1 MYIHLGQNVVVPKS
15 GIIGIFD
22 LDNCTSSR
30 ISREFLA
37 GAEKRGEVVD
47 ISGELPRVFAVYDDG
62 EERRI
67 YLSQISSSTLM
78 KRWEAGSPDAGEP
91 DGDRSGAEGLRT

>member
-1 MYIHLGQNVVVPKS
+1 MYLHLGQNVVVPKS

-37 GAEKRGEVVD
+37 SAEKRGEVVD

-62 EERRI
+62 EEERI

-78 KRWEAGSPDAGEP
+78 KRWDTGSTDAFGPD
-91 DGDRSGAEGLRT
+91 

>member
-1 MYIHLGQNVVVPKS
+1 MYLHLGQNVVVRKS

-30 ISREFLA
+30 ISRDFLA

-62 EERRI
+62 REKRI

-78 KRWEAGSPDAGEP
+78 KRWDTGRPDAFEP
-91 DGDRSGAEGLRT
+91 D